1 MRRTLLLL
9 AAVVQCTYVLGQ
21 LNGWPDQNVCRPGPN
36 TTMPLPTIPKDFETR
51 IEITIEAVD
60 GQPKKTIEMW
70 EFFDSTNNRG
80 LIGIMAGGNY
90 GYQIYNY
97 RTNEI
102 YDIQGVV
109 CVQQQTVN
117 GQTVTMPGPC
127 MNTLCVTESMSDGN
141 TFLVGHKLEN
151 GTLHMFS
158 TAQALWFDASRL
170 PITYIGEDTVRGIP
184 VQHWRQ
190 CNYID
195 KWSSTFTV
203 DYYWSKPVAW
213 VSASGPAAPS
223 VPVRVVVQG
232 QGCSPTAS
240 TCSMRRAFRRQYEFT
255 FFRPALT
262 VDGKIFQPPEN
273 VLCLN
278 EKLSLSLPPL
288 PDRYAVRTEYLT
300 NIPSAGGYETIIA
313 YYDTWYDY
321 GYKLSRM
328 DFLVD
333 FVIPVQTIQDFNTG
347 IEYQILPTTGNCS
360 VTPISNQTWDTVF
373 TDPYHVRMRNPFEW
387 FMTDKYPPFYQ
398 GKQMTRG
405 MRTDVWLAARAD
417 WPPTNPMQSEFTYYY
432 SSAEYQHYMGSLEQR
447 RVPVKL
453 QIRVNAHWAASFHL
467 GLTATAYSASSQPI
481 NSASADKANVFTW
494 NYFKFV
500 EEHPYIWVFDTT
512 QCFPESNKMNI
523 MFKVPAEYKAAF
535 QLSETLARDVFLY
548 ELARVMTVSPLRI
561 QNIGFSYTS
570 TSDVTVRFTLLGNPP
585 VTGNVAVIKPQTSL
599 DVARTLL
606 KNAID
611 TNSFRVTIQLQNVLT
626 VVVPAS
632 PGTIVENAIF
642 DSQSDNL
649 IGFSGGAMAGLAIG
663 LLIVTIAM
671 GLGLMFLLNRGFDG
685 APKAPAVSRSGG
697 GNSAPTEEKVAGG
710 LPTQMETIEVPTGDT
725 SA

>member
-1 MRRTLLLL
+1 MRRTLIFLV
-9 AAVVQCTYVLGQ
+9 AAVQCACVLGQ
-21 LNGWPDQNVCRPGPN
+21 LQGWPDANICSPGPN
-36 TTMPLPTIPKDFETR
+36 TTVPLPTIPSNFETR
-51 IEITIEAVD
+51 MEITIEAVD

-102 YDIQGVV
+102 YDIQGVA

-117 GQTVTMPGPC
+117 GQQVTMPGPC
-127 MNTLCVTESMSDGN
+127 LNTLCVTESMGDDN

-170 PITYIGEDTVRGIP
+170 PITYVGEDEIRGIP

-190 CNYID
+190 CNFIN

-232 QGCSPTAS
+232 QGCSPTAA
-240 TCSMRRAFRRQYEFT
+240 TCSRRRAFRRQYEFV
-255 FFRPALT
+255 FFRPTLT

-300 NIPSAGGYETIIA
+300 NIPSAGGYQTVIA

-328 DFLVD
+328 DFLVN
-333 FVIPVQTIQDFNTG
+333 FEIPVRTIQDFNTG

-360 VTPISNQTWDTVF
+360 VTPITNQTWDTVF
-373 TDPYHVRMRNPFEW
+373 TDPNHVRMRNPFEW

-417 WPPTNPMQSEFTYYY
+417 WPPSNPMQSEFTYYY

-447 RVPVKL
+447 RVPIKL
-453 QIRVNAHWAASFHL
+453 QIRVN
-467 GLTATAYSASSQPI
+467 PI
-481 NSASADKANVFTW
+481 NSASADKANIFTW

-512 QCFPESNKMNI
+512 QCFPESNKVNI
-523 MFKVPAEYKAAF
+523 MFTVPADYKAAF

-561 QNIGFSYTS
+561 QNLGFTYTS
-570 TSDVTVRFTLLGNPP
+570 TSDVTVKFTLLGVPP
-585 VTGNVAVIKPQTSL
+585 VTGNVAVVKPQTSL

-642 DSQSDNL
+642 DNQSSTL

-663 LLIVTIAM
+663 LLIVTIGL
-671 GLGLMFLLNRGFDG
+671 GLGLMFLLQRGFDG
-685 APKAPAVSRSGG
+685 GSKAPAVARSGG
-697 GNSAPTEEKVAGG
+697 GNSAPTEEKVPGG
-710 LPTQMETIEVPTGDT
+710 LPTQMETIEVPTDST